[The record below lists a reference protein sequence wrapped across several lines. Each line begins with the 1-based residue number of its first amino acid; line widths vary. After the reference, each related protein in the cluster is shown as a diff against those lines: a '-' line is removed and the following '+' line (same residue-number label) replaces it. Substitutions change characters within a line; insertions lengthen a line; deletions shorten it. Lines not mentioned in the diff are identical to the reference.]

1 MADNHT
7 EHGEG
12 ALMAVAVFTV
22 AWLHPT
28 RNRALVTAMQLWR
41 LQLPA
46 NLAAGEHTAA
56 VTATDVDGRTFTQDL
71 TFRVAG

>member
-22 AWLHPT
+22 PWLHPT
-28 RNRALVTAMQLWR
+28 RNGALVTAMHLWR

-46 NLAAGEHTAA
+46 DLAAGAHTAT
-56 VTATDVDGRTFTQDL
+56 VTATAVYGRTFTQDL